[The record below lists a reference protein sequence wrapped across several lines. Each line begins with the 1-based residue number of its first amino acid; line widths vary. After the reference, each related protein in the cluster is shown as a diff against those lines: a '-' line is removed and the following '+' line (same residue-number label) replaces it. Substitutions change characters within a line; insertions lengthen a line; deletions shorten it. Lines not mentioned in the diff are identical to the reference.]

1 METKDLQQKYK
12 IIKKMLEEFGC
23 KFDFSETDELMKVI
37 SRYKNLDEVIK
48 SLLKVDNEKKEIV
61 VNEEEKLNEILK
73 GFGIE
78 KIKIEVFNLDLLKEF
93 ESSKKITK
101 KNLEFLAE
109 KLGIAKMSYKTK
121 KDVLDEIRR
130 NLRNINEFKD
140 IQNLIK

>member
-23 KFDFSETDELMKVI
+23 KIDFSETDELMKVI
-37 SRYKNLDEVIK
+37 LRYKTLDEVIK
-48 SLLKVDNEKKEIV
+48 NLLKVDNGKKEIV

-73 GFGIE
+73 EFGIE
-78 KIKIEVFNLDLLKEF
+78 EIKIEFFNLDLLKEF

-121 KDVLDEIRR
+121 KEVLDEIAR

-140 IQNLIK
+140 IQNVIK